1 MLVVLKNT
9 QAQVNT
15 DPWYKEDKDRWFMV
29 VVQST
34 LFEAM
39 AVVCYWGDCL
49 NDMQG
54 MRILP
59 ARSKAAAMRMAS
71 AIVTDRVDRRIK
83 DMLKLFLANADTGI
97 LNTKTDMIAVSL
109 QGVRFHG

>member
-9 QAQVNT
+9 HAQVNT

-49 NDMQG
+49 NEMQG

-71 AIVTDRVDRRIK
+71 AIVTDRVEK
-83 DMLKLFLANADTGI
+83 GYEPL
-97 LNTKTDMIAVSL
+97 LN
-109 QGVRFHG
+109 